1 MIGTVI
7 MEIGEAEMI
16 AAIQFY
22 LNQSVFWSESGF
34 TDRKYH
40 RATVTSVKQR
50 KGRFFIEFEGR
61 PEPEWPSEV
70 EDTRKAEVL

>member
-7 MEIGEAEMI
+7 MEIGETEMI

-22 LNQSVFWSESGF
+22 LNSSVFMVEGYPSR
-34 TDRKYH
+34 TYH
-40 RATVTSVKQR
+40 KAAVTSVKQR

-61 PEPEWPSEV
+61 PEPEWPSKV